1 MEAGEIRKSSM
12 FLMCKILVVS
22 FLFLL
27 SGCVAAPLV
36 LTGVSIGSVAV
47 SETTGKSITDHTV
60 SAVNNGKDCRVG
72 RILKDQA
79 VCQDE
84 YVAKL
89 KVTNTGVK
97 PSSIEEIESKYK

>member
-1 MEAGEIRKSSM
+1 MQTTKLI
-12 FLMCKILVVS
+12 FLAVPI
-22 FLFLL
+22 LL

-36 LTGVSIGSVAV
+36 LTGVSMGSVAV

-60 SAVNNGKDCRVG
+60 SAVNGGKDCRVG
-72 RILKDQA
+72 RMFKDQA

-89 KVTNTGVK
+89 KITTTGVK
-97 PSSIEEIESKYK
+97 PSTIEEIESKYK